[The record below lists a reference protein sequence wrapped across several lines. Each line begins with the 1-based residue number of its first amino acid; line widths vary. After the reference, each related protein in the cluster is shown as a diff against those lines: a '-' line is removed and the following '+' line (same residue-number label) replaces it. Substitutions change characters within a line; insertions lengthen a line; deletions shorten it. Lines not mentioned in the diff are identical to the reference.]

1 MNLNQ
6 LSTILQ
12 SPTLITEQDVQMLK
26 ELCSKYPYSQLFSIV
41 YLKALH
47 TSKDVYFDDE
57 LEKHAYKITDRTKLH
72 QLIHQRIASETPIIE
87 VKTSLPEETPT
98 PLATETIN
106 NEVVIPETIHNEEQH
121 IDVKEIELK
130 EEKTVEKEEE
140 IIPEVTTVNEKS
152 LELEILTEAIQT
164 VYQDELENSAEAIIE
179 AKTPITT
186 TEHISIEVPLI
197 EVPLIEV
204 PKITPTTK
212 KKFSD
217 WLNVTTSQTN
227 DPQHKDEV
235 QTKEEIINKFIDTSP
250 TISTLKKEFY
260 SPIKQGQQSIDAD
273 QLIYTETLASIL
285 ALQGNF
291 PKAIIAYEQ
300 LILTNSEKKIYFAEK
315 IKELKNKLNQNS

>member
-6 LSTILQ
+6 LSNILK
-12 SPTLITEQDVQMLK
+12 SPALITEQDVQMLK

-72 QLIHQRIASETPIIE
+72 QLINQRIEFEQTNKDVPDPLVENITETLETAVLNNDELILSEKDKSHEIKEEKNEDLIE
-87 VKTSLPEETPT
+87 VKV
-98 PLATETIN
+98 A
-106 NEVVIPETIHNEEQH
+106 EQANR
-121 IDVKEIELK
+121 
-130 EEKTVEKEEE
+130 
-140 IIPEVTTVNEKS
+140 NEKS
-152 LELEILTEAIQT
+152 LELEILTNASQT
-164 VYQDELENSAEAIIE
+164 AYNEEFEVSSVILEETASSVLTNTPEKDKSLSIKVNSDD
-179 AKTPITT
+179 T
-186 TEHISIEVPLI
+186 L
-197 EVPLIEV
+197 
-204 PKITPTTK
+204 KITPTTK
-212 KKFSD
+212 KRFSD
-217 WLNVTTSQTN
+217 WLNISSIDTN
-227 DPQHKDEV
+227 NPQINDSAK
-235 QTKEEIINKFIDTSP
+235 TKEEIINKFIDTSP

>member
-6 LSTILQ
+6 LSNILQ
-12 SPTLITEQDVQMLK
+12 SPALITEQDVLMLK
-26 ELCSKYPYSQLFSIV
+26 ELCNKYPYSQLFSIL

-72 QLIHQRIASETPIIE
+72 QLIHQRISSETPIIE
-87 VKTSLPEETPT
+87 VTTSLLEETPM
-98 PLATETIN
+98 PLATETIY
-106 NEVVIPETIHNEEQH
+106 NEVVSPETIHNEEQH
-121 IDVKEIELK
+121 IIIKEIELT

-140 IIPEVTTVNEKS
+140 LIPEVTTVNEKS

-164 VYQDELENSAEAIIE
+164 VYQDELENLEEAIFE

-186 TEHISIEVPLI
+186 TEHISIE
-197 EVPLIEV
+197 EPLIEV

-227 DPQHKDEV
+227 NPQHKDEV
-235 QTKEEIINKFIDTSP
+235 QTKEEIINKFIDASP
-250 TISTLKKEFY
+250 KITTPKKEFY
-260 SPIKQGQQSIDAD
+260 SPIKQGQQSIAAD

-300 LILTNSEKKIYFAEK
+300 LILTNPEKKIYFAEK

>member
-6 LSTILQ
+6 LSNILQ
-12 SPTLITEQDVQMLK
+12 SPALITEQDVLMLK
-26 ELCSKYPYSQLFSIV
+26 ELCNKYPYSQLFSIL

-72 QLIHQRIASETPIIE
+72 QLIHQRISSETPIIE
-87 VKTSLPEETPT
+87 VTTSLLEETPM
-98 PLATETIN
+98 PLATETIY
-106 NEVVIPETIHNEEQH
+106 NEVVSPETIHNEEQH
-121 IDVKEIELK
+121 IKIKEIELT

-140 IIPEVTTVNEKS
+140 LIPEVTTVNEKS

-164 VYQDELENSAEAIIE
+164 VYQDELENLEEAIFE

-186 TEHISIEVPLI
+186 TEHISIE
-197 EVPLIEV
+197 EPLIEV

-235 QTKEEIINKFIDTSP
+235 QTKEEIINKFIDASP
-250 TISTLKKEFY
+250 KITTPKKEFY
-260 SPIKQGQQSIDAD
+260 SPIKQGQQSIAAD

-300 LILTNSEKKIYFAEK
+300 LILTNPEKKIYFAEK

>member
-6 LSTILQ
+6 LSNILQ
-12 SPTLITEQDVQMLK
+12 SPALITEQDVQMLK

-72 QLIHQRIASETPIIE
+72 QLINQRIEFEQTNKDVPDPLVENITETLETAVLNNDELILSDKDKSHEIKEEKNEDLIE
-87 VKTSLPEETPT
+87 VKV
-98 PLATETIN
+98 A
-106 NEVVIPETIHNEEQH
+106 EQANR
-121 IDVKEIELK
+121 
-130 EEKTVEKEEE
+130 
-140 IIPEVTTVNEKS
+140 NEKS
-152 LELEILTEAIQT
+152 LELEILTNASQT
-164 VYQDELENSAEAIIE
+164 AYNEEFEVSSVILEETASSVLTNTPEKDKSLSIKVNSDD
-179 AKTPITT
+179 T
-186 TEHISIEVPLI
+186 L
-197 EVPLIEV
+197 
-204 PKITPTTK
+204 KITPTTK
-212 KKFSD
+212 KRFSD
-217 WLNVTTSQTN
+217 WLNINSIDTN
-227 DPQHKDEV
+227 NLQINDSAK
-235 QTKEEIINKFIDTSP
+235 TKEEIINKFIDTSP

>member
-6 LSTILQ
+6 LSNILQ
-12 SPTLITEQDVQMLK
+12 SPALITEQDVQMLK

-72 QLIHQRIASETPIIE
+72 QLINQRIEFEQTNKDVPDPLVENITETLETAVLNNDELILSEKDKSHEIKEEKNEDLIE
-87 VKTSLPEETPT
+87 VKV
-98 PLATETIN
+98 A
-106 NEVVIPETIHNEEQH
+106 EQANR
-121 IDVKEIELK
+121 
-130 EEKTVEKEEE
+130 
-140 IIPEVTTVNEKS
+140 NEKS
-152 LELEILTEAIQT
+152 LELEILTNAAQT
-164 VYQDELENSAEAIIE
+164 VYNEEFEGSSEILEETASSVLTNSPEKDKIL
-179 AKTPITT
+179 
-186 TEHISIEVPLI
+186 SIKVNSDDTL
-197 EVPLIEV
+197 
-204 PKITPTTK
+204 KITPTTK
-212 KKFSD
+212 KRFSD
-217 WLNVTTSQTN
+217 WLNISSIDTN
-227 DPQHKDEV
+227 NPQINDSAK
-235 QTKEEIINKFIDTSP
+235 TKEEIINKFIDTSP

>member
-6 LSTILQ
+6 LSNILQ
-12 SPTLITEQDVQMLK
+12 SPALITEQDVQMLK

-72 QLIHQRIASETPIIE
+72 QLINQRIEFEQTNKDVPDPLVENITETLETAVLNNDELILSEKDKSHEIKEEKNEDLIE
-87 VKTSLPEETPT
+87 VKV
-98 PLATETIN
+98 A
-106 NEVVIPETIHNEEQH
+106 EQANR
-121 IDVKEIELK
+121 
-130 EEKTVEKEEE
+130 
-140 IIPEVTTVNEKS
+140 NEKS
-152 LELEILTEAIQT
+152 LELEILTNAAQT
-164 VYQDELENSAEAIIE
+164 VYNEEFEGSSAILEE
-179 AKTPITT
+179 TPISVLTNT
-186 TEHISIEVPLI
+186 PEKDKSLSIKVNSDDTL
-197 EVPLIEV
+197 
-204 PKITPTTK
+204 KITPTTK
-212 KKFSD
+212 KRFSD
-217 WLNVTTSQTN
+217 WLNISSIDTN
-227 DPQHKDEV
+227 NPQINDSAK
-235 QTKEEIINKFIDTSP
+235 TKEEIINKFIDTSP

>member
-6 LSTILQ
+6 LSNILQ
-12 SPTLITEQDVQMLK
+12 SPALITEQDVQMLK

-72 QLIHQRIASETPIIE
+72 QLINQRIEFEQTNKDVPDPLVENITETLETAVLNNDELILSDKDKSHKIKEEKNEDLIE
-87 VKTSLPEETPT
+87 VKV
-98 PLATETIN
+98 A
-106 NEVVIPETIHNEEQH
+106 EQANR
-121 IDVKEIELK
+121 
-130 EEKTVEKEEE
+130 
-140 IIPEVTTVNEKS
+140 NEKS
-152 LELEILTEAIQT
+152 LELEILTNAAQT
-164 VYQDELENSAEAIIE
+164 VYNEEFEGSSEILEETASSVLTNTPEKDKILSIKVNSDD
-179 AKTPITT
+179 T
-186 TEHISIEVPLI
+186 L
-197 EVPLIEV
+197 
-204 PKITPTTK
+204 KITPTTK
-212 KKFSD
+212 KRFSD
-217 WLNVTTSQTN
+217 WLNISSIDTN
-227 DPQHKDEV
+227 NPQINDSAK
-235 QTKEEIINKFIDTSP
+235 TKEEIINKFIDTSP

>member
-12 SPTLITEQDVQMLK
+12 SPALITEQDVLMLK
-26 ELCSKYPYSQLFSIV
+26 ELCNKYPYSQLFSIL

-72 QLIHQRIASETPIIE
+72 QLIHQRIVSETPNIE
-87 VKTSLPEETPT
+87 VTIPLQEETPT
-98 PLATETIN
+98 PIAAETIN
-106 NEVVIPETIHNEEQH
+106 IKVVSPETIQNEEQH
-121 IDVKEIELK
+121 IEVKETEIELT
-130 EEKTVEKEEE
+130 EEKTVEKVEE
-140 IIPEVTTVNEKS
+140 IIPEVTTLNEKS

-164 VYQDELENSAEAIIE
+164 VYQDELENSAEAIIDV
-179 AKTPITT
+179 KTPITA
-186 TEHISIEVPLI
+186 TEHVSIE
-197 EVPLIEV
+197 EPLIEV

-217 WLNVTTSQTN
+217 WLNVTTNQTN

-235 QTKEEIINKFIDTSP
+235 QTKEEIINKFIDASP
-250 TISTLKKEFY
+250 KISTPKKEFY
-260 SPIKQGQQSIDAD
+260 SPIKQGQQSIAAD

-291 PKAIIAYEQ
+291 PKAIVAYEQ
-300 LILTNSEKKIYFAEK
+300 LILTNPEKKIYFAEK

>member
-6 LSTILQ
+6 LSNILQ
-12 SPTLITEQDVQMLK
+12 SPALITEQDVQMLK

-72 QLIHQRIASETPIIE
+72 QLINQRIEFEQTNKDVPDPLVENITETLETAVLNNDELILSDKDKSHEIKEEKNEDLIE
-87 VKTSLPEETPT
+87 VKV
-98 PLATETIN
+98 A
-106 NEVVIPETIHNEEQH
+106 EQANR
-121 IDVKEIELK
+121 
-130 EEKTVEKEEE
+130 
-140 IIPEVTTVNEKS
+140 NEKS
-152 LELEILTEAIQT
+152 LELEILTNAAQT
-164 VYQDELENSAEAIIE
+164 VYNEEFEGSSEILEETASSVLTNTPEKDKILSIKVNSDD
-179 AKTPITT
+179 T
-186 TEHISIEVPLI
+186 L
-197 EVPLIEV
+197 
-204 PKITPTTK
+204 KITPTTK
-212 KKFSD
+212 KRFSD
-217 WLNVTTSQTN
+217 WLNISSIDTN
-227 DPQHKDEV
+227 NPQINDSAK
-235 QTKEEIINKFIDTSP
+235 TKEEIINKFIDTSP

>member
-6 LSTILQ
+6 LSNILQ
-12 SPTLITEQDVQMLK
+12 SPALITEQDVQMLK

-72 QLIHQRIASETPIIE
+72 QLINQRIEFEQTNKDVPDPLVENITETLETAVLNNDELILSEKDKSHEIKEEKNEDLIE
-87 VKTSLPEETPT
+87 VKV
-98 PLATETIN
+98 A
-106 NEVVIPETIHNEEQH
+106 EQANR
-121 IDVKEIELK
+121 
-130 EEKTVEKEEE
+130 
-140 IIPEVTTVNEKS
+140 NEKS
-152 LELEILTEAIQT
+152 LELEILTNAAQT
-164 VYQDELENSAEAIIE
+164 VYNEEFEGSSANLEETPTSVLTNTPEKDKSLSIKVNSDD
-179 AKTPITT
+179 T
-186 TEHISIEVPLI
+186 L
-197 EVPLIEV
+197 
-204 PKITPTTK
+204 KITPTTK
-212 KKFSD
+212 KRFSD
-217 WLNVTTSQTN
+217 WLNISSIDTN
-227 DPQHKDEV
+227 NPQINDSAK
-235 QTKEEIINKFIDTSP
+235 TKEEIINKFIDTSP

>member
-6 LSTILQ
+6 LSNILQ
-12 SPTLITEQDVQMLK
+12 SPALITEQDVQMLK

-72 QLIHQRIASETPIIE
+72 QLINQRIEFEQTNKYVPDPLVENITETLETAVLNNDELILSEKDKSHEIKEEKNEDLIE
-87 VKTSLPEETPT
+87 VKV
-98 PLATETIN
+98 A
-106 NEVVIPETIHNEEQH
+106 EQANR
-121 IDVKEIELK
+121 
-130 EEKTVEKEEE
+130 
-140 IIPEVTTVNEKS
+140 NEKS
-152 LELEILTEAIQT
+152 LELEILTNAAQT
-164 VYQDELENSAEAIIE
+164 VYNEEFEGSSAILEETPTSVLTNTPEKDKSLSIKVNSDD
-179 AKTPITT
+179 T
-186 TEHISIEVPLI
+186 L
-197 EVPLIEV
+197 
-204 PKITPTTK
+204 KITPTTK
-212 KKFSD
+212 KRFSD
-217 WLNVTTSQTN
+217 WLNISSIDTN
-227 DPQHKDEV
+227 NPQINDSAK
-235 QTKEEIINKFIDTSP
+235 TKEEIINKFIDTSP

>member
-6 LSTILQ
+6 LSNILQ
-12 SPTLITEQDVQMLK
+12 SPALITEQDVQMLK

-72 QLIHQRIASETPIIE
+72 QLINQRIEFEQTNKDVPDPLVENITETLETVVLNNDELILSDKDKSQEIKEEKNEDSIE
-87 VKTSLPEETPT
+87 VKV
-98 PLATETIN
+98 A
-106 NEVVIPETIHNEEQH
+106 EQANR
-121 IDVKEIELK
+121 
-130 EEKTVEKEEE
+130 
-140 IIPEVTTVNEKS
+140 NEKS
-152 LELEILTEAIQT
+152 LELEILTNAAQT
-164 VYQDELENSAEAIIE
+164 VYNEEFEGSSAILEETPTSVLTNTPEKDKSLSIKVNSDD
-179 AKTPITT
+179 T
-186 TEHISIEVPLI
+186 L
-197 EVPLIEV
+197 
-204 PKITPTTK
+204 KITPTTK

-217 WLNVTTSQTN
+217 WLNISSIDTN
-227 DPQHKDEV
+227 NPQNNDSAK
-235 QTKEEIINKFIDTSP
+235 TKEEIINKFIDTSP

>member
-6 LSTILQ
+6 LSNILQ
-12 SPTLITEQDVQMLK
+12 SPALITEQDVQMLK

-72 QLIHQRIASETPIIE
+72 QLINQRIEFEQTNKDVPDPLVENITETLETAILNNDELILSEKDKSHEIKEEKNEDLIE
-87 VKTSLPEETPT
+87 VKV
-98 PLATETIN
+98 A
-106 NEVVIPETIHNEEQH
+106 EQANR
-121 IDVKEIELK
+121 
-130 EEKTVEKEEE
+130 
-140 IIPEVTTVNEKS
+140 NEKS
-152 LELEILTEAIQT
+152 LELEILTNAAQT
-164 VYQDELENSAEAIIE
+164 VYNEEFEGSSAILEETASSVLTNTPEKDKILSIKVNSDD
-179 AKTPITT
+179 T
-186 TEHISIEVPLI
+186 L
-197 EVPLIEV
+197 
-204 PKITPTTK
+204 KITPTTK
-212 KKFSD
+212 KRFSD
-217 WLNVTTSQTN
+217 WLNISSIDTN
-227 DPQHKDEV
+227 NPQNNDSAK
-235 QTKEEIINKFIDTSP
+235 TKEEIINKFIDTSP

>member
-6 LSTILQ
+6 LSNILQ
-12 SPTLITEQDVQMLK
+12 SPALITEQDVQMLK

-72 QLIHQRIASETPIIE
+72 QLINQRIEFEQTNKDVPGPLVENITETLETAVLNNDELILSDKDKSHEIKEEKNEDLIE
-87 VKTSLPEETPT
+87 VKV
-98 PLATETIN
+98 A
-106 NEVVIPETIHNEEQH
+106 EQANR
-121 IDVKEIELK
+121 
-130 EEKTVEKEEE
+130 
-140 IIPEVTTVNEKS
+140 NEKS
-152 LELEILTEAIQT
+152 LELEILTNAAQT
-164 VYQDELENSAEAIIE
+164 VYNEEFEGSSEILEETASSVLTNTPEKDKSLSIKVNSDD
-179 AKTPITT
+179 T
-186 TEHISIEVPLI
+186 L
-197 EVPLIEV
+197 
-204 PKITPTTK
+204 KITPTTK
-212 KKFSD
+212 KRFSD
-217 WLNVTTSQTN
+217 WLNISSIDTN
-227 DPQHKDEV
+227 NPQINDSAK
-235 QTKEEIINKFIDTSP
+235 TKEEIINKFINTSP

>member
-12 SPTLITEQDVQMLK
+12 SPALITEQDVLMLK
-26 ELCSKYPYSQLFSIV
+26 ELCNKYPYSQLFSIL

-72 QLIHQRIASETPIIE
+72 QLIHQRISSETPIIE
-87 VKTSLPEETPT
+87 VTTSLLEETPM
-98 PLATETIN
+98 PLATETIY
-106 NEVVIPETIHNEEQH
+106 NEVVSPETIHNEEQH
-121 IDVKEIELK
+121 IKINEIELT

-140 IIPEVTTVNEKS
+140 LIPEVTTVNEKS

-164 VYQDELENSAEAIIE
+164 VYQDELENLEEAILE

-186 TEHISIEVPLI
+186 TEHISIE
-197 EVPLIEV
+197 EPLIEV
-204 PKITPTTK
+204 PKITTTTK

-227 DPQHKDEV
+227 DYQHKDEV
-235 QTKEEIINKFIDTSP
+235 QTKEEIINKFIDASP
-250 TISTLKKEFY
+250 KITTPKKEFY
-260 SPIKQGQQSIDAD
+260 SPIKQGQQSIAAD

-300 LILTNSEKKIYFAEK
+300 LILTNPEKKIYFAEK

>member
-6 LSTILQ
+6 LSNILK
-12 SPTLITEQDVQMLK
+12 SPALITEQDVQMLK

-72 QLIHQRIASETPIIE
+72 QLINQRIEFEQTNKDVPDPLVENITETLETAVLNNDELILSEKDKSQEIKEEKKEDLIE
-87 VKTSLPEETPT
+87 VKV
-98 PLATETIN
+98 A
-106 NEVVIPETIHNEEQH
+106 EQANR
-121 IDVKEIELK
+121 
-130 EEKTVEKEEE
+130 
-140 IIPEVTTVNEKS
+140 NEKS
-152 LELEILTEAIQT
+152 LELEILTNAAQT
-164 VYQDELENSAEAIIE
+164 VYNEELEGSSAILEETPTSVLTNTPEKDKSLSIKVNSDD
-179 AKTPITT
+179 T
-186 TEHISIEVPLI
+186 L
-197 EVPLIEV
+197 
-204 PKITPTTK
+204 KITPTTK

-217 WLNVTTSQTN
+217 WLNINSIDTN
-227 DPQHKDEV
+227 NLQINDSAK
-235 QTKEEIINKFIDTSP
+235 TKEEIINKFIDTSP

>member
-6 LSTILQ
+6 LSNILQ
-12 SPTLITEQDVQMLK
+12 SPALITEQDVQMLK

-72 QLIHQRIASETPIIE
+72 QLINQRIEFEQTNKDVPDPLVENITETLETAVLNNDELILTDKDKSHEIKEEKNEDLIE
-87 VKTSLPEETPT
+87 VKV
-98 PLATETIN
+98 A
-106 NEVVIPETIHNEEQH
+106 EQANR
-121 IDVKEIELK
+121 
-130 EEKTVEKEEE
+130 
-140 IIPEVTTVNEKS
+140 NEKS
-152 LELEILTEAIQT
+152 LELEILTNAAQT
-164 VYQDELENSAEAIIE
+164 VYNEEFEVSSVILEETASSVLTNTPEKDKSLSIKVNSDD
-179 AKTPITT
+179 T
-186 TEHISIEVPLI
+186 L
-197 EVPLIEV
+197 
-204 PKITPTTK
+204 KITPTTK

-217 WLNVTTSQTN
+217 WLNISSIDTN
-227 DPQHKDEV
+227 NPQINDSAK
-235 QTKEEIINKFIDTSP
+235 TKEEIINKFIDTSP

>member
-6 LSTILQ
+6 LSNILQ
-12 SPTLITEQDVQMLK
+12 SPALITEQDVQMLK

-47 TSKDVYFDDE
+47 TSKDLYFDDE

-72 QLIHQRIASETPIIE
+72 QLINQRIEFEQTNKDVPDPLVENITETLEIAVLNNDELILSEKDKSHEIKEEKNEDLIE
-87 VKTSLPEETPT
+87 VKV
-98 PLATETIN
+98 A
-106 NEVVIPETIHNEEQH
+106 EQANR
-121 IDVKEIELK
+121 
-130 EEKTVEKEEE
+130 
-140 IIPEVTTVNEKS
+140 NEKS
-152 LELEILTEAIQT
+152 LELEILTNAAQT
-164 VYQDELENSAEAIIE
+164 VYNEEFEGSSAILEE
-179 AKTPITT
+179 TPISVLTNT
-186 TEHISIEVPLI
+186 PEKDKSLSIKVNSDDTL
-197 EVPLIEV
+197 
-204 PKITPTTK
+204 KITPTTK
-212 KKFSD
+212 KRFSD
-217 WLNVTTSQTN
+217 WLNISSIDTN
-227 DPQHKDEV
+227 NPQINDSAK
-235 QTKEEIINKFIDTSP
+235 TKEEIINKFIDTSP

>member
-6 LSTILQ
+6 LSNILQ
-12 SPTLITEQDVQMLK
+12 SPALITEQDVQMLK

-72 QLIHQRIASETPIIE
+72 QLINQRIEFEQTNKDVPDPLVENITETLETAVLNNDELILSDKDKSHEIKEEKNEDLIE
-87 VKTSLPEETPT
+87 VKV
-98 PLATETIN
+98 A
-106 NEVVIPETIHNEEQH
+106 EQANR
-121 IDVKEIELK
+121 
-130 EEKTVEKEEE
+130 
-140 IIPEVTTVNEKS
+140 NEKS
-152 LELEILTEAIQT
+152 LELEILTNAAQT
-164 VYQDELENSAEAIIE
+164 VYNEEFEGSSAILEETASSVLTNTPEKDKILSIKVNSDD
-179 AKTPITT
+179 T
-186 TEHISIEVPLI
+186 L
-197 EVPLIEV
+197 
-204 PKITPTTK
+204 KITPTTK
-212 KKFSD
+212 KRFSD
-217 WLNVTTSQTN
+217 WLNISSIDTN
-227 DPQHKDEV
+227 NPQINDSAK
-235 QTKEEIINKFIDTSP
+235 TKEEIINKFIDTSP

>member
-6 LSTILQ
+6 LSNILQ
-12 SPTLITEQDVQMLK
+12 SPALITEQDVQMLK

-72 QLIHQRIASETPIIE
+72 QLINQRIEFEQTNKDVPDPLVENITETLETAILNNDELILSEKDKSHEIKEEKNEDLIE
-87 VKTSLPEETPT
+87 VKV
-98 PLATETIN
+98 A
-106 NEVVIPETIHNEEQH
+106 EQANR
-121 IDVKEIELK
+121 
-130 EEKTVEKEEE
+130 
-140 IIPEVTTVNEKS
+140 NEKS
-152 LELEILTEAIQT
+152 LELEILTNAAQT
-164 VYQDELENSAEAIIE
+164 VYNEEFEGSSEILEETASSVLTNTPEKDKILSIKVNSDD
-179 AKTPITT
+179 T
-186 TEHISIEVPLI
+186 L
-197 EVPLIEV
+197 
-204 PKITPTTK
+204 KITPTTK
-212 KKFSD
+212 KRFSD
-217 WLNVTTSQTN
+217 WLNISSIDTN
-227 DPQHKDEV
+227 NPQNNDSAK
-235 QTKEEIINKFIDTSP
+235 TKEEIINKFIDTSP

>member
-6 LSTILQ
+6 LSNILQ
-12 SPTLITEQDVQMLK
+12 SPALITEQDVQMLK

-72 QLIHQRIASETPIIE
+72 QLINQRIEFEQTNKDFPDPLVENITETLETAVLNNDELILSEKDKSQEIKEEKNEDSIE
-87 VKTSLPEETPT
+87 VKV
-98 PLATETIN
+98 A
-106 NEVVIPETIHNEEQH
+106 EQANR
-121 IDVKEIELK
+121 
-130 EEKTVEKEEE
+130 
-140 IIPEVTTVNEKS
+140 NEKS
-152 LELEILTEAIQT
+152 LELEILTNASQT
-164 VYQDELENSAEAIIE
+164 AYNEEFEVSSVILEETASSVLTNTPEKDKILSIKVNSDD
-179 AKTPITT
+179 T
-186 TEHISIEVPLI
+186 L
-197 EVPLIEV
+197 
-204 PKITPTTK
+204 KITPTTK
-212 KKFSD
+212 KRFSD
-217 WLNVTTSQTN
+217 WLNINSIDTN
-227 DPQHKDEV
+227 NLQINDSAK
-235 QTKEEIINKFIDTSP
+235 TKEEIINKFIDTSP

>member
-6 LSTILQ
+6 LSNILQ
-12 SPTLITEQDVQMLK
+12 SPALITEQDVQMLK

-72 QLIHQRIASETPIIE
+72 QLINQRIEFEQTNKDVPDPLVENITDTLETVVLNNDELILSDKDKSHEIKEEKNEDLIE
-87 VKTSLPEETPT
+87 VKV
-98 PLATETIN
+98 A
-106 NEVVIPETIHNEEQH
+106 EQANR
-121 IDVKEIELK
+121 
-130 EEKTVEKEEE
+130 
-140 IIPEVTTVNEKS
+140 NEKS
-152 LELEILTEAIQT
+152 LELEILTNAAQT
-164 VYQDELENSAEAIIE
+164 VYNEEFEGSSEILEETASSVLTNTPEKDKSLSIKVNSDD
-179 AKTPITT
+179 T
-186 TEHISIEVPLI
+186 L
-197 EVPLIEV
+197 
-204 PKITPTTK
+204 KITPTTK
-212 KKFSD
+212 KRFSD
-217 WLNVTTSQTN
+217 WLNINSIDTN
-227 DPQHKDEV
+227 NLQINDSAK
-235 QTKEEIINKFIDTSP
+235 TKEEIINKFIDTSP

>member
-6 LSTILQ
+6 LSNILQ
-12 SPTLITEQDVQMLK
+12 SPALITEQDVQMLK

-72 QLIHQRIASETPIIE
+72 QLINQRIEFEQTNKDVTDPLVENITETLETAVLNNDELILSEKDKSHEIKEEKNEDLIE
-87 VKTSLPEETPT
+87 VKV
-98 PLATETIN
+98 A
-106 NEVVIPETIHNEEQH
+106 EQANR
-121 IDVKEIELK
+121 
-130 EEKTVEKEEE
+130 
-140 IIPEVTTVNEKS
+140 NEKS
-152 LELEILTEAIQT
+152 LELEILTNAAQT
-164 VYQDELENSAEAIIE
+164 VYNEEFEGSSAILEETPTSVLTNTPEKDKSLSIKVNSDD
-179 AKTPITT
+179 T
-186 TEHISIEVPLI
+186 L
-197 EVPLIEV
+197 
-204 PKITPTTK
+204 KITPTTK
-212 KKFSD
+212 KRFSD
-217 WLNVTTSQTN
+217 WLNISSIDTN
-227 DPQHKDEV
+227 NPQINDSAK
-235 QTKEEIINKFIDTSP
+235 TKEEIINKFIDTSP

>member
-1 MNLNQ
+1 V
-6 LSTILQ
+6 S
-12 SPTLITEQDVQMLK
+12 
-26 ELCSKYPYSQLFSIV
+26 
-41 YLKALH
+41 
-47 TSKDVYFDDE
+47 
-57 LEKHAYKITDRTKLH
+57 
-72 QLIHQRIASETPIIE
+72 
-87 VKTSLPEETPT
+87 
-98 PLATETIN
+98 
-106 NEVVIPETIHNEEQH
+106 PETIHNEEQH
-121 IDVKEIELK
+121 IKIKEIELT

-140 IIPEVTTVNEKS
+140 LIPEVTTVNEKS

-164 VYQDELENSAEAIIE
+164 VYQDELENLEEAILE

-186 TEHISIEVPLI
+186 TEHISIE
-197 EVPLIEV
+197 EPLIEV

>member
-6 LSTILQ
+6 LSNILQ
-12 SPTLITEQDVQMLK
+12 SPALITEQDVQMLK

-72 QLIHQRIASETPIIE
+72 QLINQRIEFEQTNKDVPDPLVENITETLETAVLNNDELILSEKDKSHEIKEEKNEDLIE
-87 VKTSLPEETPT
+87 VKV
-98 PLATETIN
+98 A
-106 NEVVIPETIHNEEQH
+106 EQANR
-121 IDVKEIELK
+121 
-130 EEKTVEKEEE
+130 
-140 IIPEVTTVNEKS
+140 NEKS
-152 LELEILTEAIQT
+152 LELEILTNAAQT
-164 VYQDELENSAEAIIE
+164 VYNEEFEGSSAILEETPTSVLTNTPEKDKSLSIKVNSDD
-179 AKTPITT
+179 T
-186 TEHISIEVPLI
+186 L
-197 EVPLIEV
+197 
-204 PKITPTTK
+204 KITPTTK
-212 KKFSD
+212 KRFSD
-217 WLNVTTSQTN
+217 WLNISSIDTN
-227 DPQHKDEV
+227 NPQINDSAK
-235 QTKEEIINKFIDTSP
+235 TKEEIINKFIDTSP

>member
-6 LSTILQ
+6 LSNILK
-12 SPTLITEQDVQMLK
+12 SPALITEQDVQMLK

-47 TSKDVYFDDE
+47 TSKDLYFDDE

-72 QLIHQRIASETPIIE
+72 QLINQRIEFEQTNKDVPDPLVENITETLETAILNNDELILSEKDKSHEIKEEKNEDLIE
-87 VKTSLPEETPT
+87 VKV
-98 PLATETIN
+98 A
-106 NEVVIPETIHNEEQH
+106 EQANR
-121 IDVKEIELK
+121 
-130 EEKTVEKEEE
+130 
-140 IIPEVTTVNEKS
+140 NEKS
-152 LELEILTEAIQT
+152 LELEILTNAAQT
-164 VYQDELENSAEAIIE
+164 VYNEEFEGSSAILEETASSVLTNTPEKDKSLSIKVNSDD
-179 AKTPITT
+179 T
-186 TEHISIEVPLI
+186 L
-197 EVPLIEV
+197 
-204 PKITPTTK
+204 KITPTTK
-212 KKFSD
+212 KRFSD
-217 WLNVTTSQTN
+217 WLNISSIDTN
-227 DPQHKDEV
+227 NPQINDSAK
-235 QTKEEIINKFIDTSP
+235 TKEEIINKFIDTSP

>member
-6 LSTILQ
+6 LSNILQ
-12 SPTLITEQDVQMLK
+12 SPALITEQDVLMLK
-26 ELCSKYPYSQLFSIV
+26 ELCNKYPYSQLFSIL

-72 QLIHQRIASETPIIE
+72 QLIHQRISSETPIIE
-87 VKTSLPEETPT
+87 VTTSLLEETPM
-98 PLATETIN
+98 PLATETIY
-106 NEVVIPETIHNEEQH
+106 NEVVNPETIHNEEQH
-121 IDVKEIELK
+121 IKIKEIELT

-140 IIPEVTTVNEKS
+140 LIPEVTTVNEKS

-164 VYQDELENSAEAIIE
+164 VYQDELENLEEAIFE

-186 TEHISIEVPLI
+186 TEHISIE
-197 EVPLIEV
+197 EPLIEV

-235 QTKEEIINKFIDTSP
+235 QTKEEIINKFIDASP
-250 TISTLKKEFY
+250 KITTPKKEFY
-260 SPIKQGQQSIDAD
+260 SPIKQGQQSIAAD

-300 LILTNSEKKIYFAEK
+300 LILTNPEKKIYFAEK

>member
-6 LSTILQ
+6 LSNILQ
-12 SPTLITEQDVQMLK
+12 SPALITEQDVQMLK

-72 QLIHQRIASETPIIE
+72 QLINQRIEFEQTNKDVPDPLVENITETLEIAVLNNDELILSDKDKSHKIKEEKNEDLIE
-87 VKTSLPEETPT
+87 VKV
-98 PLATETIN
+98 A
-106 NEVVIPETIHNEEQH
+106 EQANR
-121 IDVKEIELK
+121 
-130 EEKTVEKEEE
+130 
-140 IIPEVTTVNEKS
+140 NEKS
-152 LELEILTEAIQT
+152 LELEILTNAAQT
-164 VYQDELENSAEAIIE
+164 VYNEEFEGSSAILEETPTSVLTNTPEKDKSLSIKVNSDD
-179 AKTPITT
+179 T
-186 TEHISIEVPLI
+186 L
-197 EVPLIEV
+197 
-204 PKITPTTK
+204 KITPTTK
-212 KKFSD
+212 KRFSD
-217 WLNVTTSQTN
+217 WLNINSIDTN
-227 DPQHKDEV
+227 NLQINDSAK
-235 QTKEEIINKFIDTSP
+235 TKEEIINKFIDTSP

>member
-6 LSTILQ
+6 LSNILQ
-12 SPTLITEQDVQMLK
+12 SPALITEQDVQMLK
-26 ELCSKYPYSQLFSIV
+26 ELCRKYPYSQLFSIV

-72 QLIHQRIASETPIIE
+72 QLINQRIEFEQTNKDVPDPLVENITETLETVVLNNDELILSEKDKSHEIKEEKNEDLIE
-87 VKTSLPEETPT
+87 VKV
-98 PLATETIN
+98 A
-106 NEVVIPETIHNEEQH
+106 EQANR
-121 IDVKEIELK
+121 
-130 EEKTVEKEEE
+130 
-140 IIPEVTTVNEKS
+140 NEKS
-152 LELEILTEAIQT
+152 LELEILTNAAQT
-164 VYQDELENSAEAIIE
+164 VYNEEFEVSSSILEETPTSVLTNTPEKDKSLSIKVNSDN
-179 AKTPITT
+179 T
-186 TEHISIEVPLI
+186 L
-197 EVPLIEV
+197 
-204 PKITPTTK
+204 KITPTTK

-217 WLNVTTSQTN
+217 WLNINSIDTN
-227 DPQHKDEV
+227 NPQINDSAK
-235 QTKEEIINKFIDTSP
+235 TKEEIINKFIDTSP

>member
-6 LSTILQ
+6 LSNILQ
-12 SPTLITEQDVQMLK
+12 SPALITEQDVLMLK
-26 ELCSKYPYSQLFSIV
+26 ELCNKYPYSQLFSIL

-72 QLIHQRIASETPIIE
+72 QLIHQRISSETPIIE
-87 VKTSLPEETPT
+87 VTTSLLEETPM
-98 PLATETIN
+98 PLATETIY
-106 NEVVIPETIHNEEQH
+106 NEVVSPETIHNEEQH
-121 IDVKEIELK
+121 IKIKEIELT

-140 IIPEVTTVNEKS
+140 LITEVTTVNEKS

-164 VYQDELENSAEAIIE
+164 VYQDELENLEEAIFE

-186 TEHISIEVPLI
+186 TEHISIE
-197 EVPLIEV
+197 EPLIEV

-235 QTKEEIINKFIDTSP
+235 QTKEEIINKFIDASP
-250 TISTLKKEFY
+250 KITTPKKEFY
-260 SPIKQGQQSIDAD
+260 SPIKQGQQSIAAD

-300 LILTNSEKKIYFAEK
+300 LILTNPEKKIYSAEK
-315 IKELKNKLNQNS
+315 IKELKNNLNQNS

>member
-6 LSTILQ
+6 LSNILQ
-12 SPTLITEQDVQMLK
+12 SPALITEQDVLMLK
-26 ELCSKYPYSQLFSIV
+26 ELCNKYPYSQLFSIL

-72 QLIHQRIASETPIIE
+72 QLIHQRISSEIPIIE
-87 VKTSLPEETPT
+87 VTTSLLEETPM
-98 PLATETIN
+98 PLATETIY
-106 NEVVIPETIHNEEQH
+106 NEVVSPETIHNEEQH
-121 IDVKEIELK
+121 IKIKEIELT

-140 IIPEVTTVNEKS
+140 LIPEVTTVNEKS

-164 VYQDELENSAEAIIE
+164 VYQDELENLEEAIFE

-186 TEHISIEVPLI
+186 TEHISIE
-197 EVPLIEV
+197 EPLIEV

-235 QTKEEIINKFIDTSP
+235 QTKEEIINKFIDASP
-250 TISTLKKEFY
+250 KITTPKKEFY
-260 SPIKQGQQSIDAD
+260 SPIKQGQQSIAAD

-300 LILTNSEKKIYFAEK
+300 LILTNPEKKIYFAEK